1 MATKVEGGRL
11 QRMARLAGLAA
22 RTGRDLATARAKQVL
37 TNSDALG
44 VGEALRP
51 TAERM
56 VEVLGSMKG
65 AATKVGQF
73 ISLVD
78 QEVFPPE
85 ARQALQRLLNQAPQ
99 RLSPAETR
107 QVIIDELGAT
117 PEELFAQFDPE
128 PFAAASMGQVHGAT
142 LHDGRDVVVKVQF
155 PGVDKAIEAD
165 LRNAGAMTA
174 ALSLAGGMFDAR
186 RYYDEIATTLR
197 RELDYR
203 EEAKQLA
210 EFRRVAAPW
219 PEIALPEHV
228 PEHSSS
234 RVITMT
240 RLRGPTLLE
249 FANDPNVDAESRF
262 RIAGQLVIS
271 SWGPFLS
278 TGLIHADPH
287 PGNYIVCADGRL
299 GVLDFGATRQMDPSF
314 VQTYW
319 KVLDAA
325 MADAKLPLMRV
336 LTDAGFELGGDPVQ
350 TEQWLQALSA
360 IVEQPVRKPY
370 YDFGACHIAVDVR
383 KLSQRYP
390 AVALQSR
397 PPENSLMFY
406 RSLLGIA
413 GDLRLLR
420 AAGNFR
426 QMTAEIMERSRAQGF
441 LTGSIAS
448 VA

>member
-1 MATKVEGGRL
+1 MANQVEGGRL

-22 RTGRDLATARAKQVL
+22 RTTRDLATARAKQML
-37 TNSDALG
+37 GNGDAAQM
-44 VGEALRP
+44 GESLRP

-65 AATKVGQF
+65 AATKMGQF

-99 RLSPAETR
+99 RLSPEAAR
-107 QVIIDELGAT
+107 AVILEELGAT

-142 LHDGRDVVVKVQF
+142 LHDGRDVVVKIQF

-165 LRNAGAMTA
+165 LRNAGTMTA
-174 ALSLAGGMFDAR
+174 ALSLAGGIFDAR
-186 RYYDEIATTLR
+186 RYFEEIAATLR

-228 PEHSSS
+228 PEHSSA
-234 RVITMT
+234 RVITLT

-249 FANDPNVDAESRF
+249 FANDENADAASRF
-262 RIAGQLVIS
+262 RVAQQLVVS

-299 GVLDFGATRQMDPSF
+299 GVLDFGATRQMQMDF

-319 KVLDAA
+319 RVLDAA
-325 MADAKLPLMRV
+325 MADTHLALHDL
-336 LTDAGFELGGDPVQ
+336 LTGAHFELRGEPVE
-350 TEQWLQALSA
+350 TEKWLQALSA
-360 IVEQPVRKPY
+360 IVEAPMRRSH
-370 YDFGACHIAVDVR
+370 YDFGACQIAVDVR
-383 KLSQRYP
+383 KLSQQYP
-390 AVALQSR
+390 AVTLQSR

-406 RSLLGIA
+406 RSLVGIA
-413 GDLRLLR
+413 GDLRLLK

-426 QMTAEIMERSRAQGF
+426 AVTADIMARARPV
-441 LTGSIAS
+441 T
-448 VA
+448 

>member
-1 MATKVEGGRL
+1 MAHEVEGGRF

-22 RTGRDLATARAKQVL
+22 RTTRDLASARAKQVL
-37 TNSDALG
+37 TQSDSMH

-65 AATKVGQF
+65 AATKMGQF

-78 QEVFPPE
+78 QEVFPAE

-99 RLSPAETR
+99 RLSPAEAR
-107 QVIIDELGAT
+107 QVILDELGS
-117 PEELFAQFDPE
+117 PPDELFAQFDPE

-142 LHDGRDVVVKVQF
+142 LRDGRDVVVKVQF

-174 ALSLAGGMFDAR
+174 ALSMAGGMFDAR
-186 RYYDEIATTLR
+186 RYYDEIAMTLR

-210 EFRRVAAPW
+210 EFARASAPW
-219 PEIALPEHV
+219 PEIALPEHF
-228 PEHSSS
+228 PEFSSS
-234 RVITMT
+234 RVITLS

-249 FANDPNVDAESRF
+249 FANDETQSPEARF
-262 RIAGQLVIS
+262 RVAEQLVIS
-271 SWGPFLS
+271 SWGPFLA

-287 PGNYIVCADGRL
+287 PGNYIVCPDGRL
-299 GVLDFGATRQMDPSF
+299 GVLDFGATRQLDPLF
-314 VQTYW
+314 VDAYW
-319 KVLDAA
+319 KVLDAG
-325 MADAKLPLMRV
+325 MAHEHLALQPL
-336 LTDAGFELGGDPVQ
+336 LLGAGFELRADPVQ
-350 TEQWLQALSA
+350 TEEWLQALSA
-360 IVEQPVRKPY
+360 IVEQPTRKSF
-370 YDFGACHIAVDVR
+370 YDFGACQIAVDVR
-383 KLSQRYP
+383 KLSQQYP
-390 AVALQSR
+390 AIALQSR
-397 PPENSLMFY
+397 PPEHSLMFY
-406 RSLLGIA
+406 RALVGIA

-426 QMTAEIMERSRAQGF
+426 ATTADIMRRARESLATAQ
-441 LTGSIAS
+441 
-448 VA
+448 